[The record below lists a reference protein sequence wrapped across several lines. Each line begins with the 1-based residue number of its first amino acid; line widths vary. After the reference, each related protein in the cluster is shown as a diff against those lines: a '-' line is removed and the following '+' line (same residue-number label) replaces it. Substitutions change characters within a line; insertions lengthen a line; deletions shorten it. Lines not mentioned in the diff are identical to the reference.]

1 MSSGTTGNRVFAP
14 TIFFIAFREALE
26 AALVIGILAGMIERV
41 IGKNQHTID
50 EHNCR
55 LIRKLR
61 WYVIAGALLGLLIA
75 FIIGAVF
82 LAVFYTQATDLY
94 GRSEELWEGIFNLI
108 AVMLITPMALV
119 LLQADKSRE
128 KWRKKLSKALDGLA
142 EARHEAIESIHAQP
156 AEAESTDG
164 TISPLT
170 KTESDGS
177 QVPVLVAP
185 AKRSWGTRV
194 RLWVRILRKP
204 FEGDAKGPTAMF
216 VIPLITTL
224 REGLEGMVFIGGVS
238 LGLPASS
245 IPLPAIVGVLAG
257 LLVGFVIYRSRSIS
271 SVKPF
276 LVFSTCALLLI
287 DAGMFSRSV
296 YYFQFYRYVQKVGDA
311 AAESGSGAGSYDAR
325 NYIWHLDCCNP
336 EDKTNNGG
344 SGWSILNSLVGWNNT
359 ATLGTILAYILFWVA
374 IAVYVGALLIY
385 ERRKRVAQKRS

>member
-1 MSSGTTGNRVFAP
+1 MSSGPTGNRVFAP

-50 EHNCR
+50 DQNR
-55 LIRKLR
+55 RVIRKLR
-61 WYVIAGALLGLLIA
+61 CYVIAGALLGLFIA

-82 LAVFYTQATDLY
+82 LAVFYTQAADLY

-108 AVMLITPMALV
+108 AVVLITPMALV

-128 KWRKKLSKALDGLA
+128 KWRKKLSKTLDGLT
-142 EARHEAIESIHAQP
+142 EARREAVESMHP
-156 AEAESTDG
+156 KEVSSLDDTPSP
-164 TISPLT
+164 IS
-170 KTESDGS
+170 KAESDGT
-177 QVPVLVAP
+177 QVPVLAAP
-185 AKRSWGTRV
+185 AQRSWRETV
-194 RLWVRILRKP
+194 CLWVRIFRKP

-245 IPLPAIVGVLAG
+245 IPLPAIVGVFAG

-271 SVKPF
+271 RVKPF

-287 DAGMFSRSV
+287 DAGMFSRAV
-296 YYFQFYRYVQKVGDA
+296 YYFQFFRYVQQVGDS

-325 NYIWHLDCCNP
+325 NYLWHLDCCNP

-344 SGWSILNSLVGWNNT
+344 SGWSILNALVGWNNT
-359 ATLGTILAYILFWVA
+359 ATLGTILSYILFWWA
-374 IAVYVGALLIY
+374 IIVYVGAMLIY
-385 ERRKRVAQKRS
+385 ERHKRIAQKQN

>member
-1 MSSGTTGNRVFAP
+1 MSSGPAGNRVFAP

-41 IGKNQHTID
+41 IGKNRHTID
-50 EHNCR
+50 EHNR
-55 LIRKLR
+55 RVIRKLR
-61 WYVIAGALLGLLIA
+61 WFVIAGALLGLLIA

-94 GRSEELWEGIFNLI
+94 ARSEELWEGIFNLI
-108 AVMLITPMALV
+108 AVVLITPMALV

-128 KWRKKLSKALDGLA
+128 KWRKKLSKALNGLG
-142 EARHEAIESIHAQP
+142 EVRHEAIESVHAQP
-156 AEAESTDG
+156 AESASGDG
-164 TISPLT
+164 MLTPLT
-170 KTESDGS
+170 KAESDGS

-185 AKRSWGTRV
+185 AKRSWGTKV
-194 RLWVRILRKP
+194 CLWVRILRKP
-204 FEGDAKGPTAMF
+204 FEEDAKGPTAMF
-216 VIPLITTL
+216 VIPLVTTL

-245 IPLPAIVGVLAG
+245 IPLPTIVGVLAG

-296 YYFQFYRYVQKVGDA
+296 YYFQFYRYVQQVGDA

-344 SGWSILNSLVGWNNT
+344 SGWAILNSLVGWNNT

-385 ERRKRVAQKRS
+385 ERRKRIMQKQS

>member
-1 MSSGTTGNRVFAP
+1 MSSGPQGNRVFAP

-26 AALVIGILAGMIERV
+26 AALVIGILSGMIERV
-41 IGKNQHTID
+41 IGKNRHTMD
-50 EHNCR
+50 EASRR

-61 WYVIAGALLGLLIA
+61 WYVISGALLGLFVA

-82 LAVFYTQATDLY
+82 LAIFYTQATDLY

-108 AVMLITPMALV
+108 AVVLITPMALV
-119 LLQADKSRE
+119 FLQADKSRE
-128 KWRKKLSKALDGLA
+128 KWRKKLARALDGLSGSQ
-142 EARHEAIESIHAQP
+142 HEEKQSLHP
-156 AEAESTDG
+156 APQAVTLESTSDE
-164 TISPLT
+164 TLSFAP
-170 KTESDGS
+170 KTENKGS
-177 QVPVLVAP
+177 MTPVLAP
-185 AKRSWGTRV
+185 PPRRS
-194 RLWVRILRKP
+194 RLRRWIRTVWKP

-257 LLVGFVIYRSRSIS
+257 LLVGYLIYRSRSIS
-271 SVKPF
+271 SIKPF
-276 LVFSTCALLLI
+276 LVFSTCALLII

-296 YYFQFYRYVQKVGDA
+296 YYFQFFRYVQLVGDA
-311 AAESGSGAGSYDAR
+311 AAESGSGPGSYDAR

-344 SGWSILNSLVGWNNT
+344 SGWAILNSLARSLRTYSSGSP
-359 ATLGTILAYILFWVA
+359 LLSMWVH
-374 IAVYVGALLIY
+374 V
-385 ERRKRVAQKRS
+385 